1 MSVTDGPAEPDP
13 LARLIEAA
21 AAGDGNAWG
30 MLYARYTPLIFRICR
45 RYRLIGVDA
54 EDVSQVVWLGLFQ
67 HLKRLRERRALP
79 GWIATTTRNEALR
92 VVTARQRTVPAD
104 PMSFDGSDR
113 FDSANST
120 DSAEPGER
128 LDRADQR
135 RALRQGL
142 RQLPTEHRELLLLML
157 ADPQPSYRDISNR
170 LGIPIGSIGPT
181 RARCLRRLRDTTE
194 ITALA
199 AAA

>member
-1 MSVTDGPAEPDP
+1 MV
-13 LARLIEAA
+13 
-21 AAGDGNAWG
+21 
-30 MLYARYTPLIFRICR
+30 F
-45 RYRLIGVDA
+45 
-54 EDVSQVVWLGLFQ
+54 
-67 HLKRLRERRALP
+67 
-79 GWIATTTRNEALR
+79 
-92 VVTARQRTVPAD
+92 
-104 PMSFDGSDR
+104 DR
-113 FDSANST
+113 FDRFDRST
-120 DSAEPGER
+120 APTAPELGEQ

-142 RQLPTEHRELLLLML
+142 RHLPTEHRELLLLML